1 MTATIK
7 PAGARRGR
15 VLLRGAGIALRLDL
29 RTSGVTALLVLAV
42 LAASAVTIV
51 YVGTRIPFADM
62 MDVFAGQGRRADRFV
77 LLDLRLPRLCLGLLA
92 GAALAASG
100 AVFQSLSRNPL
111 GSPDI
116 VGFTT
121 GSASGAVLAIIAF
134 SAGPGGAA
142 FGAIVGGVGTAL
154 IVYGLAALGGGA
166 IRRVVLVGIG
176 VSAMLVALN
185 SYLISRA
192 RLDAAQSAAVWL
204 VGTLNGRNWTYV
216 QLLGAALIVLTPPLL
231 LMSRRLHLLEMGD
244 ETAHALGVKAGPSRL
259 ILVLLAVAICAVATA
274 ATGPVAFVALAAPQI
289 TKRLTRS
296 ATLPLV
302 PSMITGALLMVLS
315 DFVAQRLLAP
325 AQMPVGVVTG
335 AVGGAYLAWLLS
347 VQWRKGAS

>member
-1 MTATIK
+1 V
-7 PAGARRGR
+7 RRRLAVRGGGVAVR
-15 VLLRGAGIALRLDL
+15 LDVRTLWVVLLLILGM
-29 RTSGVTALLVLAV
+29 
-42 LAASAVTIV
+42 LAAAALTIAG
-51 YVGTRIPFADM
+51 VGTRIPFDDM
-62 MDVFAGQGRRADRFV
+62 VAVLAGGGRRADRFV
-77 LLDLRLPRLCLGLLA
+77 LLDLRLPRLALGLLA
-92 GAALAASG
+92 GAALAVSG

-134 SAGPGGAA
+134 GAGPAGAA
-142 FGAIVGGVGTAL
+142 GGAIVGGVLTAL
-154 IVYGLAALGGGA
+154 VVYGLAAVGGGA
-166 IRRVVLVGIG
+166 IRRIVLVGIG

-204 VGTLNGRNWTYV
+204 VGTLNGRTWAYV
-216 QLLGAALIVLTPPLL
+216 QLLGLALILLTPPLL
-231 LMSRRLHLLEMGD
+231 ALSRRLQMLEMGD
-244 ETAHALGVKAGPSRL
+244 DSAQSLGVRVGRSRL
-259 ILVLLAVAICAVATA
+259 LLILLAVATCAVATA

-289 TKRLTRS
+289 TRRLTGA
-296 ATLPLV
+296 ATLQLV

-325 AQMPVGVVTG
+325 AQLPVGVVTG
-335 AVGGAYLAWLLS
+335 AVGGVYLAWLLTL
-347 VQWRKGAS
+347 QWRKGVT